1 MHQESTRPLPDAPL
15 SDPPECR
22 ALASALSCA
31 MGRSRVLLQSDPELE
46 VRVLVVLASADYKPY
61 YIPLMNTIFS
71 AEHLGVCID
80 CVNVSTHGS
89 KFMQQACHQ
98 TGGTYQ
104 HLDGEPKRDR
114 AGILQHMMCHFLPSR
129 SLRSTLMGSASVQD
143 VDLRASCFQ
152 DGSECD
158 MGIVC
163 SICLSIFRL
172 GYFQSKKGK
181 VKSCDVCKSF
191 FKLRPR
197 ARPGKRRAK
206 GQGKSGGGVS
216 RTKRARDVG
225 TTASTTSSAAGASK
239 KMRQDGQ

>member
-1 MHQESTRPLPDAPL
+1 
-15 SDPPECR
+15 
-22 ALASALSCA
+22 

-61 YIPLMNTIFS
+61 YIPLMNTICS

-114 AGILQHMMCHFLPSR
+114 ALLQHMMCTFA
-129 SLRSTLMGSASVQD
+129 SACAVNTHGFG
-143 VDLRASCFQ
+143 VRTRCRRRASCFQ
-152 DGSECD
+152 DGSEV
-158 MGIVC
+158 IWA
-163 SICLSIFRL
+163 LSAPSAYLSSASVTFKARR
-172 GYFQSKKGK
+172 GKQS
-181 VKSCDVCKSF
+181 DVCKSF

-216 RTKRARDVG
+216 RTKEQETWARLRAPQ
-225 TTASTTSSAAGASK
+225 AAPQGLQ
-239 KMRQDGQ
+239 RR